1 MKQNQIVIFFGVLAI
16 AGAFGLGWKYGL
28 RSESSPAA
36 PNTVATPLLS
46 ANEMPKDVTNRRFE
60 EMRREMDQMRGKLG
74 LLEEQQR
81 GAQANASKM
90 DSPANVSDN
99 ANPVDSEAL
108 RAQEAQQVEAKQKFF
123 KDAFQGE
130 PTDPKWGGKAQTSL
144 REAYSAAT
152 DKGVSLV
159 DAECRSTMCRVT
171 LSVDQPGP
179 KGQKQL
185 METMNK
191 RTPWPGYRNVHLD
204 TTTGEVTMYMS
215 REGATLP
222 DWQSDSSDGEAVN

>member
-1 MKQNQIVIFFGVLAI
+1 MKQNQIFIVIVIGVLAI

-28 RSESSPAA
+28 RSESSPVV
-36 PNTVATPLLS
+36 PNVLASTLLN
-46 ANEMPKDVTNRRFE
+46 AQKNPQEDRRFE
-60 EMRREMDQMRGKLG
+60 EMRRELEQMRGKLG

-81 GAQANASKM
+81 GIQANTSKM
-90 DSPANVSDN
+90 EVPANVSDN
-99 ANPVDSEAL
+99 ANPADSEAL

-130 PTDPKWGGKAQTSL
+130 PTDPKWGQKAQTSL
-144 REAYSAAT
+144 QEYYASAAE
-152 DKGVSLV
+152 KGVSV
-159 DAECRSTMCRVT
+159 IDTECHSTMCRVK
-171 LSVDQPGP
+171 LSVDQAGP

-185 METMNK
+185 MDTMNK

-215 REGATLP
+215 REGSTLP
-222 DWQSDSSDGEAVN
+222 DWQSDSAGEEMTH